1 MPESPTAAETAR
13 LTGYV
18 RRWVEELAARTHH
31 LPELTRRL
39 RRSVAMPEA
48 PVAIAKFAPASRRLV
63 VVSNRTAAPGE
74 PRAGGLA
81 VAVSDALAERGGG
94 LWFGWSG
101 RLSEANAH
109 FQLLTD
115 GTLDYALTDLSPAE
129 HAGYYLGYANRVLWP
144 LLHYRVD
151 LAEFDEA
158 AYASY
163 AEVNRRFARMLAPL
177 LRPDDL
183 VWVHDYHL
191 LLLGRELRAAGWP
204 GVTGFFLHVPFPA
217 PEMFAT
223 LPQHAELGQAL
234 AEFDLV
240 GFQTERHVENFR
252 NYLIEFLGA
261 SAHGDGLL
269 TFRRRSIRVAAFPVG
284 IDHDEFAALADCRA
298 ARKVAARLRHC
309 VGDRTLVL
317 GADRLDYTKGL
328 PQRLRGFERL
338 LRDNPDLQRRVS
350 LLQIASPSRSELPAY
365 GFVRTEVERMAGRI
379 NGAYGDLDWT
389 PVQHVSRFYPR
400 EVLGGFCRVA
410 RVGLITSLH
419 DGMNLVAKEYVAAQ
433 DPADPGVLVLS
444 RFAGAAD
451 QLGAA
456 LIVNP
461 HDPEDVAAAVR
472 QAIRMPKDE
481 RRRRWEALDASVRHE
496 DAAWWQ
502 RSFLAAL
509 QTARPS
515 LLPLP
520 RQTAGGLATA
530 V

>member
-1 MPESPTAAETAR
+1 MSDSTVSTMVSIARFASPA
-13 LTGYV
+13 
-18 RRWVEELAARTHH
+18 
-31 LPELTRRL
+31 
-39 RRSVAMPEA
+39 
-48 PVAIAKFAPASRRLV
+48 RRLV

-74 PRAGGLA
+74 SRAGGLA
-81 VAVSDALAERGGG
+81 IAVGDALVERGGG

-101 RLSEANAH
+101 SLSDDAGAGPGDVRM
-109 FQLLTD
+109 LSD
-115 GTLDYALTDLSPAE
+115 GTVDFALTDLTPAD
-129 HAGYYLGYANRVLWP
+129 HDGFYLGYSNRVLWP

-151 LAEFDEA
+151 LAEFEEA

-163 AEVNRRFARMLAPL
+163 AAVNRRFARMLAPL

-191 LLLGRELRAAGWP
+191 MLLGRELRLAGWR

-223 LPQHAELGQAL
+223 LPQHAELGRGL

-240 GFQTERHVENFR
+240 GFQTERDAENFR

-261 SAHGDGLL
+261 SSHGGGFLSL
-269 TFRRRSIRVAAFPVG
+269 RQRTLRVAAFPVG
-284 IDHDEFAALADCRA
+284 IDHDDFAGLAVSGA
-298 ARKVAARLRHC
+298 AREAAARLRAAL
-309 VGDRTLVL
+309 GDRTLVL

-338 LRDNPDLQRRVS
+338 LRDHPELHRQVN
-350 LLQIASPSRSELPAY
+350 LLQIASPSRSELSAY
-365 GFVRTEVERMAGRI
+365 RAVATEVDRISGRI
-379 NGAYGDLDWT
+379 NGAFGDLDWT
-389 PVQHVSRFYPR
+389 PVQHLSRFYPR
-400 EVLGGFCRVA
+400 EVIGGFCRMA
-410 RVGLITSLH
+410 QVGLVTSLH

-461 HDPEDVAAAVR
+461 HDPDDIAAAVR
-472 QAIRMPKDE
+472 RAIDMPRAE
-481 RRRRWEALDASVRHE
+481 RRRRWEALDACVRHE

-502 RSFLAAL
+502 RSFIGALASTRPGAMPMPMAMETSDGLAA
-509 QTARPS
+509 
-515 LLPLP
+515 
-520 RQTAGGLATA
+520 AG
-530 V
+530 